1 MHDTIINFGEL
12 LNQAIY
18 TLGEQNCASADLC
31 LGMGSSM
38 RVQTLPEQCA
48 INGGRFVIVNL
59 QATPLD
65 HLATLIIRAKCDDV
79 MVMLMQKLGY
89 QIPQWQMK
97 KRVEVSLIDDGTK
110 VQLRGVDET
119 RNNFHLFKQIKVAGT
134 ARGETVASTKKV
146 YPAASGPN
154 TKQPYKFALPAVD
167 ARTEAF

>member
-1 MHDTIINFGEL
+1 MNPCLRFAGAAQKCGFLKDTIINFGEL

-48 INGGRFVIVNL
+48 LNGGRFVIVNL

-79 MVMLMQKLGY
+79 MVMSLAVVMVSVLARAMHPELARALRDPCVPASWS
-89 QIPQWQMK
+89 QILVWMDFP
-97 KRVEVSLIDDGTK
+97 
-110 VQLRGVDET
+110 
-119 RNNFHLFKQIKVAGT
+119 
-134 ARGETVASTKKV
+134 
-146 YPAASGPN
+146 
-154 TKQPYKFALPAVD
+154 
-167 ARTEAF
+167 